1 MHEHNPETCPACQA
15 EGDWSTTS
23 DTEQWFALHEQLGII
38 IHIGPGKSPQRVVC
52 QVTRPR
58 AWMPSFPLHKS
69 PIGAA

>member
-38 IHIGPGKSPQRVVC
+38 IHIGPGNRIFDGP
-52 QVTRPR
+52 RP
-58 AWMPSFPLHKS
+58 A
-69 PIGAA
+69 